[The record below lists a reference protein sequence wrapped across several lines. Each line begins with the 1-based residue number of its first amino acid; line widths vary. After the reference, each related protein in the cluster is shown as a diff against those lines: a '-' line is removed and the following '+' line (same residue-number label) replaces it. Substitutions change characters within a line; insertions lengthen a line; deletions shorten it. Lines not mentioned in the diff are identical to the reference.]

1 MASRID
7 VNGLKRTAD
16 LSLVVKHYLGAPART
31 NGRGLWWRCPFHA
44 EKSASFLVGG
54 RQDQAQQF
62 HCFGCGQ
69 HGDVIEFVR
78 RMEHLGEDGKAFV
91 AAVKRVAEISGAT
104 LPTGGGSAADYER
117 EEGPSGS
124 PAMTWQARA
133 REFCEQA
140 QAALWSDL
148 GVGCLRWLR
157 EVRGLADET
166 IREWGLGWNVGTYKD
181 ASERWDLQER
191 DKPVWLPQGLVIPG
205 LVAGVMWYVKIRP
218 SKTVRSYFQGKYYQ
232 VPMPLATERGALLG
246 CDRWQPQLPALLCEG
261 EMDCMTVWQEG
272 RSLVNPGTLG
282 GAAKGRTGERLN
294 FGRWLLRLSA
304 MPRILVA
311 YDADVAGQQAEAAL
325 ARISTR
331 FEPVS
336 VPWGTDVN
344 EFHVSG
350 GNVPGWLAQ
359 VLGVETPKVKPAY
372 PVVLIFDNRPG
383 LPVIGNQ
390 WRRLS
395 DGRIE
400 ATFNS
405 PEELELVLDV
415 AKAIGVY
422 GAGAQSLRA

>member
-1 MASRID
+1 
-7 VNGLKRTAD
+7 
-16 LSLVVKHYLGAPART
+16 
-31 NGRGLWWRCPFHA
+31 
-44 EKSASFLVGG
+44 
-54 RQDQAQQF
+54 
-62 HCFGCGQ
+62 
-69 HGDVIEFVR
+69 
-78 RMEHLGEDGKAFV
+78 
-91 AAVKRVAEISGAT
+91 
-104 LPTGGGSAADYER
+104 
-117 EEGPSGS
+117 
-124 PAMTWQARA
+124 
-133 REFCEQA
+133 
-140 QAALWSDL
+140 
-148 GVGCLRWLR
+148 
-157 EVRGLADET
+157 
-166 IREWGLGWNVGTYKD
+166 
-181 ASERWDLQER
+181 
-191 DKPVWLPQGLVIPG
+191 
-205 LVAGVMWYVKIRP
+205 
-218 SKTVRSYFQGKYYQ
+218 
-232 VPMPLATERGALLG
+232 
-246 CDRWQPQLPALLCEG
+246 
-261 EMDCMTVWQEG
+261 MDCMTVWQEG

-325 ARISTR
+325 ARISAR